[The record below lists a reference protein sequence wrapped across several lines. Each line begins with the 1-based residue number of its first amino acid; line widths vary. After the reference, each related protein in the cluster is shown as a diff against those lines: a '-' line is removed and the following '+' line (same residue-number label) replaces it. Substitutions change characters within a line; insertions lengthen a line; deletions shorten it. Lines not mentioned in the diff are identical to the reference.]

1 VTDEAGVVSA
11 DVRRSLSERL
21 ARYERESGHQVIVW
35 IGRSSGDQSIEQF
48 AVDAF
53 EAWGVGNDKLGDGLA
68 LFVLVED
75 RKLRVE
81 VGYGLEP
88 TVTDLLSDRIIR
100 ETIVPRIEAGDW
112 DGAIVGGTEA
122 LVDTV
127 EGRPGALGGATQ
139 LRERGPPQRRD
150 VSTAEIVV
158 MVVLGIGFLILLVTN
173 PRLALWLLFLIGRGG
188 GGGFRGGGGLGGGFR
203 GRGGRSGGGGATG
216 GW

>member
-1 VTDEAGVVSA
+1 MRG
-11 DVRRSLSERL
+11 SLAERL
-21 ARYERESGHQVIVW
+21 ARYERETGHQVVVW
-35 IGRSSGDQSIEQF
+35 IGRSSGESSIEQF
-48 AVDAF
+48 AVEAF
-53 EAWGVGNDKLGDGLA
+53 EAWGVGNEKLDDGLA
-68 LFVLVED
+68 LFVLVDD

-112 DGAIVGGTEA
+112 DGAIVGGAEA
-122 LVDTV
+122 LVDTI

-139 LRERGPPQRRD
+139 LRERGPPRQHD
-150 VSTAEIVV
+150 VSTVEIVV

-188 GGGFRGGGGLGGGFR
+188 GGGGGFRGGGGLGGGFR
-203 GRGGRSGGGGATG
+203 GGGGRSGGGGATG